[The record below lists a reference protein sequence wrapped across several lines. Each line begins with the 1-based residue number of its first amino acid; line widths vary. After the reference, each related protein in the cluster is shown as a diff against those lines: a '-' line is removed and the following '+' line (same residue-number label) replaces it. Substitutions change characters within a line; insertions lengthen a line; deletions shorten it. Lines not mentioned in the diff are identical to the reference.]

1 MHEAGIAHP
10 VWDIEKIILLRSYSN
25 DESIV
30 MVGVGFG
37 VTSTKATMEEE
48 RRQSVQA
55 AKRKNQPD
63 PDVYDWEDR
72 DVNILWDSFVTAMYE
87 LDGSLYEMTGEWVKM
102 EMARQKLGFIKPLEE
117 SESEGDD
124 EEGRET

>member
-1 MHEAGIAHP
+1 
-10 VWDIEKIILLRSYSN
+10 
-25 DESIV
+25 

-48 RRQSVQA
+48 HRQSVQA

-102 EMARQKLGFIKPLEE
+102 EMARQKLGFIKPIEE